1 MARFSFTDYVFW
13 LGDVQYSSWIEH
25 WGVIFFLV
33 NDTCVIPF
41 HCNITKYSK
50 YVLDEDFD
58 VQIDYHLIFYVWFK
72 SFSFSENQ
80 W

>member
-58 VQIDYHLIFYVWFK
+58 VQIDYH
-72 SFSFSENQ
+72 
-80 W
+80 